1 MNFPLLSAQSIE
13 RRLLIFS
20 AGILFL
26 LAVTLTLSS
35 AARERAWD
43 VDYRWSHWV
52 GFFIWAGTAMS
63 VHWLYR
69 KKMQDTDAF
78 IFPFAAFLSGLGIL
92 LIWRLIPSF
101 GMRQTLWFVVG
112 GVVFILGARHYYKI
126 TLLRRYKYILL
137 LSGIF
142 LTGLTLLFGT
152 NPLGDGPRLW
162 LGCCGVY
169 LQPSEPLKLI
179 LVIYL
184 SAYFADN
191 LPFRQGFFPLILPTI
206 LMTGLALLILVVQR
220 DLGTASI
227 FIFIYATILYLA
239 TGRKRVILASLVIL
253 AMAGVV
259 GYFAVDIIQVR
270 LVAWL
275 NPWSDPSGSGYQTI
289 QSLLAI
295 SNGGLPGRGLGVGY
309 PGLVPVA
316 ISDFIFSAMA
326 EEMGLIST
334 VLLLC
339 FYSIIISRG
348 IRIAMRAQDTFRRLL
363 AAGLTAYLGAQSILI
378 IGGNLRLLPLTGV
391 TLPFVSYGGSSLLT
405 SMLAILLIAIIGS
418 QPEDDP
424 APLQNPAPY
433 LHLSLL
439 FFIVLFGLAI
449 TNAWWSVW
457 RAEDLLTR
465 TDNPRRAISDAYVA
479 RGDLVDRSLQPINIT
494 TGESGS
500 YSRQYI
506 YPELSPITG
515 YINSIFGQSGLELKL
530 DPYLRG
536 LRGNP
541 ELQIW
546 WNQLLYGTPPPGS
559 TARLSIDLQL
569 QSNVDELLRGHKGSA
584 ILLNAKTGEILAMAS
599 HPTFDPNTLSET
611 GSLLIKDPDAPLLNR
626 ATQGSYPVGTILS
639 PFIHAREL
647 EKGAA
652 LTTQDIIDLYT
663 MLGFFNQPE
672 VNLPVGP
679 VSTTGNIDQLR
690 ISPLQAALAA
700 TTLANE
706 GLKTAGQIVS
716 GIKPKNSDWIILS
729 PQKNSV
735 QIFSSAV
742 VEEVTENSLVSKQ
755 PFWRILN
762 EDGSSA
768 SGIAWF
774 IGGTP
779 SGWQGTPLIA
789 VVALEDGDS
798 GEADFIG
805 QELLKSALDK

>member
-1 MNFPLLSAQSIE
+1 MNFPLLSARSIE

-26 LAVTLTLSS
+26 LAVILTLSTS
-35 AARERAWD
+35 ARERTWD
-43 VDYRWSHWV
+43 VDYRWSHWA
-52 GFFIWAGTAMS
+52 GYFIWAGTALS
-63 VHWLYR
+63 VHWMYR
-69 KKMQDTDAF
+69 KKLQDTDAF

-101 GMRQTLWFVVG
+101 GMRQALWFVVG
-112 GVVFILGARHYYKI
+112 GIVFILGAWHYYKI
-126 TLLRRYKYILL
+126 TILRRYKYILL

-142 LTGLTLLFGT
+142 LTALTLIFGT

-191 LPFRQGFFPLILPTI
+191 LPFPQGLFPLILPTI

-227 FIFIYATILYLA
+227 FIFLYATILYLA
-239 TGRKRVILASLVIL
+239 TGRKRVILVSLFIL
-253 AMAGVV
+253 VMAGVV

-289 QSLLAI
+289 QSLFAI
-295 SNGGLPGRGLGVGY
+295 SNGGLPGRGLGMGY

-316 ISDFIFSAMA
+316 SSDFIFAAMA
-326 EEMGLIST
+326 EEMGLLGTI
-334 VLLLC
+334 LLLC

-348 IRIAMRAQDTFRRLL
+348 VRIAMRAQDTFRRLL
-363 AAGLTAYLGAQSILI
+363 AAGLAAYLGAQSILI

-391 TLPFVSYGGSSLLT
+391 TLPFLSYGGSSLLT
-405 SMLAILLIAIIGS
+405 SMIAILLIIIIGS
-418 QPEDDP
+418 QPEDES

-439 FFIVLFGLAI
+439 FFAVLFGLAI

-457 RAEDLLTR
+457 RAEDLLAR
-465 TDNPRRAISDAYVA
+465 TDNPRRAISDAYVV
-479 RGDLVDRSLQPINIT
+479 RGDLVDRSFQPINIT

-506 YPELSPITG
+506 YPDLSPISG
-515 YINSIFGQSGLELKL
+515 YINSTFGQSGLELTL

-541 ELQIW
+541 EIQIW
-546 WNQLLYGTPPPGS
+546 WNHLLYGTPPPGS
-559 TARLSIDLQL
+559 TARLTIDLQF
-569 QSNVDELLRGHKGSA
+569 QSTVDELLRGRKGSA
-584 ILLNAKTGEILAMAS
+584 ILLNARTGEILAMAS

-611 GSLLIKDPDAPLLNR
+611 GSQLINDPDAPLLNR
-626 ATQGSYPVGTILS
+626 ATQGAYSAGTILS
-639 PFIHAREL
+639 LFIHAKEI

-652 LTTQDIIDLYT
+652 LTTQDLIDLYK
-663 MLGFFNQPE
+663 MLGFFQQPQ
-672 VNLPVGP
+672 VNLPVGSAP
-679 VSTTGNIDQLR
+679 VPANIEQLR

-700 TTLANE
+700 ATLANE
-706 GLKTAGQIVS
+706 GLKSEGQIVS
-716 GIKPKNSDWIILS
+716 GIKPQNSDWIILS
-729 PQKNSV
+729 PQNNSV
-735 QIFSSAV
+735 QIFSSST
-742 VEEVTENSLVSKQ
+742 VEKVTENALVAMQ
-755 PFWRILN
+755 PYWRIVS
-762 EDGSSA
+762 EDISPT

-789 VVALEDGDS
+789 VVALENGDT
-798 GEADFIG
+798 EMADFIG
-805 QELLKSALDK
+805 QGLLKSALDK

>member
-1 MNFPLLSAQSIE
+1 MNIPILSARSIE
-13 RRLLIFS
+13 RRLLIF
-20 AGILFL
+20 AIGLLFL
-26 LAVTLTLSS
+26 LATILSLS
-35 AARERAWD
+35 PAARERAWN
-43 VDYRWSHWV
+43 VEYRWSHWV
-52 GFFIWAGTAMS
+52 GFIIWAGTALS
-63 VHWLYR
+63 VHWMYR
-69 KKMQDTDAF
+69 KKLQDTDAF

-112 GVVFILGARHYYKI
+112 GAVFILGARHFHKI
-126 TLLRRYKYILL
+126 SLLRRYKYILL
-137 LSGIF
+137 MSGLF
-142 LTGLTLLFGT
+142 LTGLTLLLGT

-191 LPFRQGFFPLILPTI
+191 LPFRQGFFPLVLPTL

-227 FIFIYATILYLA
+227 FIFLYASILYLA
-239 TGRKRVILASLVIL
+239 TGRKRVILASLFIL
-253 AMAGVV
+253 IMAGVV
-259 GYFAVDIIQVR
+259 GFFAVDIIQIR
-270 LVAWL
+270 LQAWL

-295 SNGGLPGRGLGVGY
+295 SNGGLPGRGLGMGY

-391 TLPFVSYGGSSLLT
+391 TLPFLSYGGSSLLT
-405 SMLAILLIAIIGS
+405 SMIAILLIAIIGS
-418 QPEDDP
+418 QPDEDP

-449 TNAWWSVW
+449 TNSWWSVW

-465 TDNPRRAISDAYVA
+465 TDNPRRAISDVYVA

-500 YSRQYI
+500 YLRQYL
-506 YPELSPITG
+506 YPDLSPVTG
-515 YINSIFGQSGLELKL
+515 YVNSIFGQSGLELNL

-541 ELQIW
+541 EHQIW
-546 WNQLLYGTPPPGS
+546 WNRLLYGTPPPGS
-559 TARLSIDLQL
+559 TARLSIDLQV
-569 QSNVDELLRGHKGSA
+569 QSNIDELLRGHKGSA

-599 HPTFDPNTLSET
+599 HPTFDPNILSET

-626 ATQGSYPVGTILS
+626 ASQGSYPAGSILS
-639 PFIHAREL
+639 LFNHAMEL

-652 LTTQDIIDLYT
+652 LTKQEIIDLYT
-663 MLGFFNQPE
+663 MLGFYDPPE

-679 VSTTGNIDQLR
+679 VSTTGAIEQIR

-700 TTLANE
+700 STLANE

-716 GIKPKNSDWIILS
+716 GIKPQNSDWIILS

-735 QIFSSAV
+735 QIFSPAV
-742 VEEVTENSLVSKQ
+742 VDAVTESALISMQ
-755 PFWRILN
+755 PYWRIIN
-762 EDGSSA
+762 EDTSST

-779 SGWQGTPLIA
+779 SGWKGTPLIA

-798 GEADFIG
+798 GDADFIG
-805 QELLKSALDK
+805 QELLKSALEE

>member
-1 MNFPLLSAQSIE
+1 VNFHLPSAQFIE

-26 LAVTLTLSS
+26 LSAILSLS
-35 AARERAWD
+35 PAARERTWI

-52 GFFIWAGTAMS
+52 GFFIWAGTALS
-63 VHWLYR
+63 VHWTYR
-69 KKMQDTDAF
+69 KKLQDTDAF

-92 LIWRLIPSF
+92 LIWRLVPSF
-101 GMRQTLWFVVG
+101 GMRQSLWFAVSC
-112 GVVFILGARHYYKI
+112 VVFILGARHYPKI

-162 LGCCGVY
+162 LGCCGAY
-169 LQPSEPLKLI
+169 FQPSEPLKLI

-191 LPFRQGFFPLILPTI
+191 LPFRQGFFPLVLPTL

-227 FIFIYATILYLA
+227 FIFLYATILYLA
-239 TGRKRVILASLVIL
+239 TGRKRVILASLFIL
-253 AMAGVV
+253 ALAGVV
-259 GYFAVDIIQVR
+259 GYFAVEIIQVR

-295 SNGGLPGRGLGVGY
+295 SNGGLPGRGLGLGY

-348 IRIAMRAQDTFRRLL
+348 IRIAMRAQDSFRRLL

-391 TLPFVSYGGSSLLT
+391 TLPFISYGGSSLLT
-405 SMLAILLIAIIGS
+405 SMFAILLIAIIGS

-433 LHLSLL
+433 LHLSFL
-439 FFIVLFGLAI
+439 FFTVLFGLAL
-449 TNAWWSVW
+449 TNSWWSVW
-457 RAEDLLTR
+457 RAEDLLAR
-465 TDNPRRAISDAYVA
+465 TDNPRRVISDTYVA
-479 RGDLVDRSLQPINIT
+479 RGDVVDRSLQPINIT
-494 TGESGS
+494 IGESGS
-500 YSRQYI
+500 YSRHYL

-515 YINSIFGQSGLELKL
+515 YINSIFGQSGLELSL

-541 ELQIW
+541 ELQVW
-546 WNQLLYGTPPPGS
+546 WNRLLYGTPPPGS
-559 TARLSIDLQL
+559 TARLSIDLQV
-569 QSNVDELLRGHKGSA
+569 QSTADELLRGHQGSA

-599 HPTFDPNTLSET
+599 HPTFDPNALSEI
-611 GSLLIKDPDAPLLNR
+611 GSLLIQDPDAPLLNR
-626 ATQGSYPVGTILS
+626 ATQGSYLPGTILS
-639 PFIHAREL
+639 PFIQVKEQ

-652 LTTQDIIDLYT
+652 LSKQDVIDLYK
-663 MLGFFNQPE
+663 MLGFYNQPE
-672 VNLPVGP
+672 INLPVGP
-679 VSTTGNIDQLR
+679 ASSPGEVEQLR

-706 GLKTAGQIVS
+706 GLMTAGQIVT
-716 GIKPKNSDWIILS
+716 GIKPLNSDWIVLS
-729 PQKNSV
+729 PQKNSDR
-735 QIFSSAV
+735 IFDPAA
-742 VEEVTENSLVSKQ
+742 VEEVIQSALVAMQ
-755 PFWRILN
+755 PYWRVT
-762 EDGSSA
+762 DKDVA
-768 SGIAWF
+768 ATSGVEWF

-779 SGWQGTPLIA
+779 SGWEGTPLIA
-789 VVALEDGDS
+789 VVVLEDGDL
-798 GEADFIG
+798 GEADHIG
-805 QELLKSALDK
+805 QELLKSALEK